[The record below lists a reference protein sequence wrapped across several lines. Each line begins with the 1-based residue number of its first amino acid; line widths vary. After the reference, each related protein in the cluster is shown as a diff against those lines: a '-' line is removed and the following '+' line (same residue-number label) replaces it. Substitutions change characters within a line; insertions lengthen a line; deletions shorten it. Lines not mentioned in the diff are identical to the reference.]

1 MKKSNM
7 KHLGTAALAVAL
19 AILTAFP
26 ALAAN
31 TKKITAVSLK
41 IEADIQPGMDFGEED
56 IDIDAT
62 GDKFSVGDY
71 VVKNEGSEWET
82 DTVPLL
88 EVTLDASE
96 DYRFS
101 TAIKRDKIRVKGA
114 GAVCQRALRQDSGR
128 QLVLTI
134 ELDSLQKSLRPI
146 ENVRLTSDGVVSWDT
161 VSTAGSYEFRVYR
174 DGKSVGSAIT
184 TTYNSY
190 NCSEKLTKSA
200 NYSVKVRAVNK
211 VDSTIVGDWSESN
224 TMYVDSAMAEY
235 FKANPVENPE
245 GVFPSSSWKQAEDG
259 RWWYDN
265 GDGTFPK
272 SGWQEING
280 KWYFFDDDGYMVT
293 GWIEWEGKRY
303 FCNEKGEMLKN
314 CITEDNYRLGEDG
327 AVINQDPTPEG
338 EETPG
343 D

>member
-200 NYSVKVRAVNK
+200 NYSVKVRAVNRHGRILQGQPRGEPGGRVSQQLLEAGGGRQMVVRQRGRNLPK
-211 VDSTIVGDWSESN
+211 VGLAGDQRE
-224 TMYVDSAMAEY
+224 V
-235 FKANPVENPE
+235 
-245 GVFPSSSWKQAEDG
+245 VF
-259 RWWYDN
+259 
-265 GDGTFPK
+265 
-272 SGWQEING
+272 
-280 KWYFFDDDGYMVT
+280 
-293 GWIEWEGKRY
+293 
-303 FCNEKGEMLKN
+303 L
-314 CITEDNYRLGEDG
+314 
-327 AVINQDPTPEG
+327 
-338 EETPG
+338 
-343 D
+343 